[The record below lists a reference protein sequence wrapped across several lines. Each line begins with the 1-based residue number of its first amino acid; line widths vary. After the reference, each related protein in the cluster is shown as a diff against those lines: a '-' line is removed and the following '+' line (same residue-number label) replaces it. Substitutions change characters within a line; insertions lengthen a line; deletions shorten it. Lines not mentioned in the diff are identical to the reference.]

1 MGTISRAFFARNLVD
16 SGTKVNYETKCLC
29 SWNKIVAL
37 FLKSSIFETYKTPSM
52 KKILLLAITFSLTS
66 CAQVQQTLNQ
76 LPQLSSQIPGVGG
89 VDIASGLKE
98 ALNKG
103 ITQQVSKL
111 TAVDG
116 FYKNEAVKILMP
128 AELQKVDATLR
139 KIGLG
144 SLADEGIKV
153 LNRAA
158 EDAVKEATPIFV
170 SAVKNMTFTDAKNIL
185 LGNDS
190 AATTYLQGSTTTA
203 LYGKFNPVIKSSFE
217 KVGADV
223 IWTKIINKYNTIPLV
238 KKVNPDL
245 TDYTT
250 NQALAG
256 VFKMI
261 AVEEKEIRNN
271 ISARTTPLLKSVF
284 AMQDNK

>member
-1 MGTISRAFFARNLVD
+1 
-16 SGTKVNYETKCLC
+16 
-29 SWNKIVAL
+29 
-37 FLKSSIFETYKTPSM
+37 M
-52 KKILLLAITFSLTS
+52 KKILLLAVTFSLTS

-103 ITQQVSKL
+103 ITVQVSKL

-128 AELQKVDATLR
+128 EELQKVDATLR
-139 KIGLG
+139 KVGLS
-144 SLADEGIKV
+144 SLADEGIKM

-170 SAVKNMTFTDAKNIL
+170 SAVQNMSFTDAKNIL

-223 IWTKIINKYNTIPLV
+223 VWTKIINKYNTIPLV

-250 NQALAG
+250 TQALSG

-284 AMQDNK
+284 AMQDGK